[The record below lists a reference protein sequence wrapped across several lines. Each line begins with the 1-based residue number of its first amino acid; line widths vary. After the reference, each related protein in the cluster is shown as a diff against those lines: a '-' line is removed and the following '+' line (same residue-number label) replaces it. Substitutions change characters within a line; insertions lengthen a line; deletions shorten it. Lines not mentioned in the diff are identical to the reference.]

1 MCHLYMENTLSSIP
15 TQRITRALL
24 LMFAATAA
32 CTFFSACV
40 GPAYR
45 HQARVEN
52 RVDRRM
58 DRRHDRWNY

>member
-1 MCHLYMENTLSSIP
+1 MKNSLCSTP
-15 TQRITRALL
+15 TRQIARALV

-32 CTFFSACV
+32 CTFFLACA

-52 RVDRRM
+52 RVDRR
-58 DRRHDRWNY
+58 HDRWNY

>member
-1 MCHLYMENTLSSIP
+1 MKNSLYSIP
-15 TQRITRALL
+15 TQRIARGLVL
-24 LMFAATAA
+24 VFAATAA

-52 RVDRRM
+52 RVDRR
-58 DRRHDRWNY
+58 HDRWNY